1 MTIRKIIIAI
11 ILNIILF
18 LAVLILAVP
27 ADAADPAAGEKIHIK
42 RCAKCH
48 GKDGKGDG
56 EKFLQFKEK
65 AKIRGTVIPDP
76 VPWNDAAAMSEWTDE
91 QLFAIIKK
99 GGKKVGKDE
108 LMPRFGRGRRRLSDA
123 EIDDLVA
130 YIRSL
135 AK

>member
-11 ILNIILF
+11 IPNIILF

-27 ADAADPAAGEKIHIK
+27 ADAADPAAGEKIHAK

-48 GKDGKGDG
+48 GKEGKGDG
-56 EKFLQFKEK
+56 KKFLQFKEK
-65 AKIRGTVIPDP
+65 GKIRGVVIPDP
-76 VPWNDAAAMSEWTDE
+76 VPWNDAAAMSKWTDD

-108 LMPRFGRGRRRLSDA
+108 LMPRFGRGRHRLSDA
-123 EIDDLVA
+123 EIADLVA